1 MKNVHI
7 TLVGKEALPVFYP
20 IYEYRPDIS
29 YLIGTRQ
36 SKPVMDNLCA
46 TIEKYGLQCVEEIIG
61 DAFDANVCKRKCDS
75 IIANE
80 GLDCSYTFN
89 LTGGTKPMALGA
101 MWSAIMHD
109 CAMIYTDSK
118 DCIDIRTSKKTP
130 LQQHL
135 SPELIFMLQGQKLNS
150 SIPYSYNPER
160 SRCAEEIRS
169 QVFDPYKREV
179 LDLLK
184 DVYDR
189 NKNHIDSQYTYG
201 PVSYKKDGTTTIIT
215 YKGIEIFRSDYP
227 EADMLL
233 FEGRWWETLVADAI
247 YKWAKDKYDVW
258 TSVVFN
264 PKKDDYTK
272 DGVRITKNEIDIL
285 INLGN
290 KFLFVECKSNSFNQD
305 DIYKLNRVTQTYGSD
320 KSKGVLIA
328 YRIFSKIRPNL
339 REKAPD
345 CKVDILTSDGDFNN
359 LGSELDRII
368 NTLKA

>member
-20 IYEYRPDIS
+20 IYEYRPDIT
-29 YLIGTRQ
+29 YLIGTPQ

-75 IIANE
+75 IIANK

-118 DCIDIRTSKKTP
+118 DCIDIRTSEKTP
-130 LQQHL
+130 LQRHL
-135 SPELIFMLQGQKLNS
+135 PSELIFMLQGQKLK
-150 SIPYSYNPER
+150 SYNPYTPDPER
-160 SRCAEEIRS
+160 SKCAEEVRS

-179 LDLLK
+179 LSLLK
-184 DVYDR
+184 AEYDR
-189 NKNHIDSQYTYG
+189 NTDHINSPYSYG
-201 PVSYKKDGTTTIIT
+201 PVTYKKDGASTIIE
-215 YKGIEIFRSDYP
+215 YNGDEIFRSDYP

-233 FEGRWWETLVADAI
+233 FEGRWWETLVADTI

-258 TSVVFN
+258 TSVVFD
-264 PKKDDYTK
+264 PQKEDYTK
-272 DGVRITKNEIDIL
+272 DGIKITKNEIDIL
-285 INLGN
+285 VNLGN
-290 KFLFVECKSNSFNQD
+290 KFLFVECKSSTFNQD
-305 DIYKLNRVTQTYGSD
+305 DIYKLNRITQTYGSD

-328 YRIFSKIRPNL
+328 YRIFSKIRSNL
-339 REKAPD
+339 REKATD
-345 CKVDILTSDGDFNN
+345 NKVDILTFDNGFNN
-359 LGSELDRII
+359 LDSKLTKVI